1 MLTPLAIVGRL
12 TQLTCGRISRLDNSR
27 PTVRGSRAY
36 AFIRRTLPAQQQT
49 MAELMANKTLT
60 RPLVAGPSFLPGRMA
75 DKIPKNLAIPR
86 QFKTEFRKTQD
97 INV

>member
-1 MLTPLAIVGRL
+1 
-12 TQLTCGRISRLDNSR
+12 
-27 PTVRGSRAY
+27 
-36 AFIRRTLPAQQQT
+36 

-75 DKIPKNLAIPR
+75 DKLPKNLAIPP

>member
-1 MLTPLAIVGRL
+1 
-12 TQLTCGRISRLDNSR
+12 
-27 PTVRGSRAY
+27 
-36 AFIRRTLPAQQQT
+36 
-49 MAELMANKTLT
+49 
-60 RPLVAGPSFLPGRMA
+60 VAGPSFLPGRMA